1 MFLFKNFTKADFDW
15 TSLVDGT
22 SKKRIVSNS
31 QISNWTTTLE
41 KKQQITS
48 TSIVDDIAAKLP
60 PDHALHGKPIL
71 VIKTL
76 MTNGPN
82 ATEASKAAA
91 EKILIDNKDTAV
103 IITDKEKYPNAV
115 KKLKSACS
123 NDEILKLL
131 GYCKL
136 IDQHN
141 GQYPIKKLEINKNE
155 RSY

>member
-1 MFLFKNFTKADFDW
+1 M
-15 TSLVDGT
+15 
-22 SKKRIVSNS
+22 
-31 QISNWTTTLE
+31 
-41 KKQQITS
+41 
-48 TSIVDDIAAKLP
+48 
-60 PDHALHGKPIL
+60 L
-71 VIKTL
+71 VIKSL

-123 NDEILKLL
+123 NDEILKIL

-136 IDQHN
+136 IDEHN
-141 GQYPIKKLEINKNE
+141 GQYPIKKLEINKMRGRINGSIK
-155 RSY
+155 RSKRKSIITTYL